1 MNTPIS
7 FILQDFQMNLR
18 GLENDIQG
26 LHIIK
31 LYDTEGRKCSVML
44 KEKKKRREAL
54 AFKTC

>member
-7 FILQDFQMNLR
+7 FILQDFQMNRR

-31 LYDTEGRKCSVML
+31 LHNTEGGKRSVM
-44 KEKKKRREAL
+44 
-54 AFKTC
+54 FK

>member
-7 FILQDFQMNLR
+7 FILQGFQMNHG

-31 LYDTEGRKCSVML
+31 LHNTEGGTLSVML
-44 KEKKKRREAL
+44 KGKKR
-54 AFKTC
+54 